1 MSYERIDLLLRV
13 IDDDK
18 EASIISEINNER
30 TFKGF
35 RKGNAP
41 KQKILSEVNS
51 SDEIYKEFLIRT
63 VRSYCPEIHK
73 DRLTRNLKYLD
84 INELPSDLE
93 YYPARLALKLLK
105 CADNTFEF
113 VQVNKEE
120 EPRANAYIQH
130 MQMKKFVETESPA
143 APEPEPVPEPEPIPA
158 PEPSPEPESV
168 DPEAADEDPEPV
180 YEPEPEPE
188 AEYPADEESYEE
200 EEDEEEDEEPEEVKS
215 AAPAEE
221 FDYPTVISNDY
232 LGYMQIKRTA
242 NNGKFY
248 NFYPLAHIDEQG
260 NFCPMDDAER
270 FYYFPEFGNL
280 NVYSS
285 KRGYELS
292 RWFENG
298 RIYVINLEEDR
309 LEGNYG
315 WNGELNSTK
324 EKVNLENLLAENK
337 KCDSHDEPYYCYQ
350 VIDVHDFSQY
360 IDEGKSPCEIHTHQP
375 GVVPN
380 KVVMLRDDQ
389 NRLIGPYNVRDV
401 ISRTDNQ
408 KTYWVD
414 IKAKDKKFIL
424 DVYTPESPDALMT
437 IQYYDGGRGEKSGNE
452 TVVNFRKL
460 KRTSVDFLT
469 TEMLIKGLN
478 QLYEDNNAE
487 SSVDGPIT
495 DSPFLEP
502 ELPENIITERK
513 ERMLKILARDRGQ
526 KNMLKGFSDK
536 IWKNALLDVVRSGDS
551 EWDELFG
558 ILAQDAT
565 FMNAI
570 SRQRILN
577 DAIENCQSELDQKQ
591 EELKA
596 LIQDMETK
604 KLYFAEEEEKRLAAS
619 RKAAEEKLANYRREE
634 SNYINNREKYEL
646 ADEIGQLRGQYEEE
660 KTKLDQARTEFDVV
674 QTQTSALLQSFQE
687 QTEGV
692 LSRIGELVLQDKV
705 AKVLSTAMSDDKP
718 DEVNIPIRQ
727 NHIDRYTELC
737 AKNTES
743 DEAMV
748 ERLVSFFKEYRVNY
762 SRNDILNLYI
772 CLTQGFLTVLSGAP
786 GIGKT
791 SACELLAHS
800 LGLDRVLPGL
810 EMPRYVLVPVEKGWS
825 SKRDLIGYYN
835 PLTKTFDKSNAMVY
849 NALEISDC
857 ECAGSAEMQVPPFAV
872 LLDEANLS
880 QMEYYWAE
888 FMNVADRSIKEPRI
902 NLGSGKSFRISKSFR
917 FLATINNDHT
927 TETLS
932 PRLIDRAWVVT
943 LPSGGR
949 YRDITFH
956 EDFEPVSMERMQRV
970 FGWPDDVD
978 HLHPVCEQI
987 LKDVYKMCKES
998 QMEVSE
1004 RSKGAIQGYCITASK
1019 IFDIDHKN
1027 EERTK
1032 EVLAADFAIA
1042 QKILPKIHGHGPAYC
1057 ENVLKRLE
1065 KYFEDNN
1072 LLKSHEIMSDIIRRG
1087 SENMNYYQFYA

>member
-1 MSYERIDLLLRV
+1 MSYDRIDLLLRV

-93 YYPARLALKLLK
+93 YYPARLAVKLLK
-105 CADNTFEF
+105 CSDNPFDF
-113 VQVNKEE
+113 VRVNQEE
-120 EPRANAYIQH
+120 EPKANAFLQH

-143 APEPEPVPEPEPIPA
+143 VSEPEPEPEPIPA

-168 DPEAADEDPEPV
+168 DPAVDDESSETV
-180 YEPEPEPE
+180 EEPEPQ
-188 AEYPADEESYEE
+188 AEYSADEESYEE
-200 EEDEEEDEEPEEVKS
+200 PEEYDPIGDPGVL
-215 AAPAEE
+215 
-221 FDYPTVISNDY
+221 DYPRVDSNDF

-248 NFYPLAHIDEQG
+248 NFYPLARIDEHG
-260 NFCPMDDAER
+260 NFSPMDDAER
-270 FYYFPEFGNL
+270 FYYFPEFGNV

-298 RIYVINLEEDR
+298 RLYVMNLDEKR
-309 LEGNYG
+309 LESNYG
-315 WNGELNSTK
+315 RNGELNSTK
-324 EKVNLENLLAENK
+324 EKVELDALLAEGK
-337 KCDSHDEPYYCYQ
+337 KCDSQDYPYICFQ
-350 VIDVHDFSQY
+350 VIDVHTFY
-360 IDEGKSPCEIHTHQP
+360 PFIDDGKSSVEIKTHQP

-380 KVVMLRDDQ
+380 KMVMLRDD
-389 NRLIGPYNVRDV
+389 RGCLIGPYNVRDV
-401 ISRTDNQ
+401 ISKTDNQ
-408 KTYWVD
+408 KSYWVD
-414 IKAKDKKFIL
+414 VKAKDEKYVL
-424 DVYTPESPDALMT
+424 TVYEPKCEEAFLT
-437 IQYYDGGRGEKSGNE
+437 IPYFDGPRGEESGYE
-452 TVVNFRKL
+452 TVVNYRKL
-460 KRTSVDFLT
+460 AVVKEDYITDEL
-469 TEMLIKGLN
+469 LIKGMN
-478 QLYEDNNAE
+478 KLYEDNNSADV
-487 SSVDGPIT
+487 SIT

-502 ELPENIITERK
+502 DLPEEVIKERMD
-513 ERMLKILARDRGQ
+513 RMLKILARDRGQ
-526 KNMLKGFSDK
+526 KNMLKGFSDN
-536 IWKNALLDVVRSGDS
+536 IWKNALLDAVRSGDP

-591 EELKA
+591 DELKT

-687 QTEGV
+687 QTEGA

-743 DEAMV
+743 DEAMLD
-748 ERLVSFFKEYRVNY
+748 RLVSFFKEYRVNY

-835 PLTKTFDKSNAMVY
+835 PLTKTFDKSNAQVY

-1004 RSKGAIQGYCITASK
+1004 RSKGAIQGYCITASR

-1057 ENVLKRLE
+1057 ENVLKKLE

-1072 LLKSHEIMSDIIRRG
+1072 LLKSHEIMSGIIRRG

>member
-1 MSYERIDLLLRV
+1 MSYDRIELLLRV
-13 IDDDK
+13 IDKDK
-18 EASIISEINNER
+18 EAQIISEINNER

-41 KQKILSEVNS
+41 EKKILSEVNS
-51 SDEIYKEFLIRT
+51 SDEIYKEYLIRT

-84 INELPSDLE
+84 VNELPSDME
-93 YYPARLALKLLK
+93 YYPARLAVKLLK
-105 CADNTFEF
+105 CSDNPFDF
-113 VQVNKEE
+113 VRVNQEE
-120 EPRANAYIQH
+120 EPQANAYVQY
-130 MQMKKFVETESPA
+130 MQMKNFIEKESPA
-143 APEPEPVPEPEPIPA
+143 EPAPEPEPEPIPA

-168 DPEAADEDPEPV
+168 EPTVNDEDFEPIE
-180 YEPEPEPE
+180 EPETEP
-188 AEYPADEESYEE
+188 EYPAVEEAEE
-200 EEDEEEDEEPEEVKS
+200 AEEPEEVK
-215 AAPAEE
+215 AADPAEE

-248 NFYPLAHIDEQG
+248 NFYPLAHIDEHG

-270 FYYFPEFGNL
+270 FYYFPEFGNI

-298 RIYVINLEEDR
+298 RLYVMNLEEDR

-315 WNGELNSTK
+315 RNGELNSTK
-324 EKVNLENLLAENK
+324 EKVDLDNLLAENK
-337 KCDSHDEPYYCYQ
+337 KCDSHDEPYFCYQ
-350 VIDVHDFSQY
+350 VIDVHDFSQF
-360 IDEGKSPCEIHTHQP
+360 IDEGKSSCEIRTHQP
-375 GVVPN
+375 GSVVPN
-380 KVVMLRDDQ
+380 KVVMLRDNQ

-408 KTYWVD
+408 KSYWVD
-414 IKAKDKKFIL
+414 IKAKDKKYIL

-437 IQYYDGGRGEKSGNE
+437 VQYYDGGRGEESGHE

-460 KRTSVDFLT
+460 KRTSVDFLS
-469 TEMLIKGLN
+469 TELLIKGLN
-478 QLYEDNNAE
+478 QLYEDGTSAE
-487 SSVDGPIT
+487 VSIT

-502 ELPENIITERK
+502 ELPAEIINERK
-513 ERMLKILARDRGQ
+513 ERMMKILDRDRGQ

-536 IWKNALLDVVRSGDS
+536 IWKNALLDAVRSDDP
-551 EWDELFG
+551 EWDELFTS
-558 ILAQDAT
+558 LSQDPA

-591 EELKA
+591 EELKN
-596 LIQDMETK
+596 LIQDVESK
-604 KLYFAEEEEKRLAAS
+604 KLFYAEEEKKRLAAS
-619 RKAAEEKLANYRREE
+619 RKAAEESLADYRREE
-634 SNYINNREKYEL
+634 ANFLKNKEMYGL
-646 ADEIGQLRGQYEEE
+646 AGEIGQLRTQYEEE
-660 KTKLDQARTEFDVV
+660 KNKLNQARTEFDVV
-674 QTQTSALLQSFQE
+674 QTQTSALLKSFRE
-687 QTEGV
+687 QTEGA
-692 LSRIGELVLQDKV
+692 LEKIGELVLQDKV

-718 DEVNIPIRQ
+718 DEESIPVRQ
-727 NHIDRYTELC
+727 THIDRYTELC
-737 AKNTES
+737 GKNTES
-743 DEAMV
+743 DEAMLD
-748 ERLVSFFKEYRVNY
+748 RLVSFFKEYRVNY

-800 LGLDRVLPGL
+800 LGLDHVLPGL

-849 NALEISDC
+849 NALEISDR
-857 ECAGSAEMQVPPFAV
+857 ECAAGAEMKVPPFAV

-888 FMNVADRSIKEPRI
+888 FMNAADKSIREPRI

-949 YRDITFH
+949 YRDIVFN
-956 EDFEPVSMERMQRV
+956 ENFEPVSMERMERV
-970 FGWPDDVD
+970 FGTPADVD
-978 HLHPVCEQI
+978 HLHPVCDQI
-987 LKDVYKMCKES
+987 LKDVYKMCKDSE
-998 QMEVSE
+998 MEVSE
-1004 RSKGAIQGYCITASK
+1004 RSKGVIQGYCITASR

-1057 ENVLKRLE
+1057 ENVLKKLE

-1072 LLKSHEIMSDIIRRG
+1072 LLKSHEIMSEIIRRG